1 MLNESFAQIIKTV
14 TNLTG
19 VSQEDFTT
27 LKNKSQDIAS
37 WKGEIVSLF
46 YNALYTNSST
56 QKVFKEGERE
66 EREKMLGGWLEQL
79 ISVNNDEEFWRIQ
92 GKIAFAHVKRH
103 VYNEYMVSISSRL
116 QEFFW
121 EKAIQ
126 NFSQQEAIQ
135 VGQAFTR
142 IINTVVGIT
151 VGLYDLIIAEVTGA
165 SPELID
171 NLIESSLEE
180 LQQEFSM

>member
-1 MLNESFAQIIKTV
+1 MLNESFAQIIQTV
-14 TNLTG
+14 THLTG
-19 VSQEDFTT
+19 VSQEDFAT
-27 LKNKSQDIAS
+27 LKNKGSDIAA
-37 WKGEIVSLF
+37 WKDEIVSLF
-46 YNALYTNSST
+46 YNALYANSST
-56 QKVFKEGERE
+56 QKVFREGERE
-66 EREKMLGGWLEQL
+66 EREKMLAGWLEQL
-79 ISVNNDEEFWRIQ
+79 INVNNDKEFWQVQ

-103 VYNEYMVSISSRL
+103 VYNEYMVSIASRL
-116 QEFFW
+116 QEYFW

-126 NFSQQEAIQ
+126 NFSPQEAIK

-180 LQQEFSM
+180 LQQEFSL